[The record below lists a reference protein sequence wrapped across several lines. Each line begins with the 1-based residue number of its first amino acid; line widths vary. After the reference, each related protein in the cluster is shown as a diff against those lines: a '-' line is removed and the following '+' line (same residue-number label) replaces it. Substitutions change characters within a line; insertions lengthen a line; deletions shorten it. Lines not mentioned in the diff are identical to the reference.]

1 MRGCSRSFAGLPLVL
16 SASPIQRHLLYLLV
30 LTNCWQRDHDTERRA
45 RVRLMEAMTE
55 LEDSARETDQ
65 LLLSSQSEV
74 ASFKMQLQ
82 VRQLTVVLRSPPFTL
97 FLYCLPAGIVCG
109 EARHAGAPC
118 EQRCAIKEGGAR
130 FELGAGAAARQ
141 R

>member
-1 MRGCSRSFAGLPLVL
+1 MRGCSRSFAGLVLVL
-16 SASPIQRHLLYLLV
+16 PASQIQRHLLLLLV
-30 LTNCWQRDHDTERRA
+30 LTNCLQRDHDTERRA

-65 LLLSSQSEV
+65 LLLSSQSDV
-74 ASFKMQLQ
+74 ASLKMQLQ
-82 VRQLTVVLRSPPFTL
+82 ARHLAVVLRSPVLL
-97 FLYCLPAGIVCG
+97 FHYVPAGIVCG
-109 EARHAGAPC
+109 EARHARASC
-118 EQRCAIKEGGAR
+118 EQRGAIKEGGAG